1 MAFNNSFISYLK
13 GAKVVRTYFII
24 MRDEIQLNA
33 VKAIKD
39 NKHVL
44 IEFGTGLGKS
54 KVALDASSGKI
65 TLLVYKQT
73 PHLKNW
79 LDEINKWNIDSSKFY
94 FTTYNSLHKHT
105 DTKFDVVILD
115 EAHAITDKRLQVLKQ
130 IDYDKGIY
138 LSATVP
144 YEKKLLLSQLGKYK
158 LIKFSL
164 QDAIDSEMLPEPKI
178 FIHEYHLDDKNV
190 TQLYERV
197 RKADKQVLTINY
209 AERFNYL
216 SRKGVGLR
224 IQCTEKQYYELL
236 CNDIDFWKQK
246 YFQLKAQNDYKFG
259 GVARNLWL
267 NKASQ
272 RKQWTNN
279 LKTNKAIQIL
289 NTFNNRVIVFSSTIE
304 QCNLLAED
312 YKKDYP
318 RVHSKMK
325 DNQSVVDAF
334 NNGYID
340 RLYNCSILNEGMNLK
355 QLDACLITGIDGKE
369 LSTVQRIGRSMR
381 SQEPEIHIIKAVG
394 TKDGENVDK
403 ILEQYKKV
411 TYVF

>member
-1 MAFNNSFISYLK
+1 M
-13 GAKVVRTYFII
+13 RTYFII
-24 MRDEIQLNA
+24 MRDELQLDA
-33 VKAIKD
+33 VKAIND
-39 NKHVL
+39 NNRVL

-54 KVALDASSGKI
+54 KIALDASSGKT
-65 TLLVYKQT
+65 TLLVYKQM
-73 PHLKNW
+73 PHLENW
-79 LDEINKWNIDSSKFY
+79 LDETKKWNTDVTKFM
-94 FTTYNSLHKHT
+94 FTTYNSLHKYANQS
-105 DTKFDVVILD
+105 FDVVILD
-115 EAHAITDKRLQVLKQ
+115 EAHAITDKRLHQLKQ
-130 IDYDKGIY
+130 INFNKGIY

-178 FIHEYHLDDKNV
+178 FIHEYNLDDKNV
-190 TQLYERV
+190 TQLYERI

-216 SRKGVGLR
+216 QRKNIGLR
-224 IQCTEKQYYELL
+224 IQCTEKQYYDLL
-236 CNDIDFWKQK
+236 CNDIDFWKKK
-246 YFQLKAQNDYKFG
+246 YFTLKAQNDYKFG

-279 LKTNKAIQIL
+279 LKTNKAKQIL
-289 NTFNNRVIVFSSTIE
+289 QTFNNRVIVFSSTIE

-312 YKKDYP
+312 YMKDYP

-325 DNQSVVDAF
+325 DNQTVVNDF
-334 NNGYID
+334 NSGKID
-340 RLYNCSILNEGMNLK
+340 RLYNCSILNEGMNLT

-411 TYVF
+411 TYVY